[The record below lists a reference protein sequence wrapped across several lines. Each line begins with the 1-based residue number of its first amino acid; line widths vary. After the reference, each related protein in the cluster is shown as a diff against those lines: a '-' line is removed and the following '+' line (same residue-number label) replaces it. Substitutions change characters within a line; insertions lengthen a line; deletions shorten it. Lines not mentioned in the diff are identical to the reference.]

1 MKKNK
6 KKKKKRKK
14 KKEKK
19 RKEKKKI
26 SISNSVTVFAI
37 YQSKVNTHEFS
48 AATNAEDW
56 AHIT

>member
-1 MKKNK
+1 MK
-6 KKKKKRKK
+6 KKKKNTKERKR
-14 KKEKK
+14 KEKK
-19 RKEKKKI
+19 RKKKI

>member
-1 MKKNK
+1 MK
-6 KKKKKRKK
+6 KKKKKTKERKR
-14 KKEKK
+14 KEKK
-19 RKEKKKI
+19 RKKKI

>member
-1 MKKNK
+1 MK
-6 KKKKKRKK
+6 KKKKKNERKK
-14 KKEKK
+14 KKRKEKK
-19 RKEKKKI
+19 KKKI